1 MMVIVGQGDI
11 FTFNISI
18 FLPVTFRYFEVL
30 LAPLSVLV
38 ILAFLIYSNNIAAFG
53 GVFLN
58 ITAAILNDENSTTS
72 QNLPPKSDHL
82 TLKFICGFYLVMDS
96 YVSENILKAPSGL

>member
-38 ILAFLIYSNNIAAFG
+38 ILAFLIHSNNIAAFG

-58 ITAAILNDENSTTS
+58 ITAAILDDENSTKYEFTH
-72 QNLPPKSDHL
+72 QK
-82 TLKFICGFYLVMDS
+82 
-96 YVSENILKAPSGL
+96 

>member
-1 MMVIVGQGDI
+1 MVIVGQGDI
-11 FTFNISI
+11 FTFNISL
-18 FLPVTFRYFEVL
+18 FLPVTLRYFEVL

-58 ITAAILNDENSTTS
+58 ITAAILDDDNSTKVRVYPS
-72 QNLPPKSDHL
+72 KSNYL
-82 TLKFICGFYLVMDS
+82 TQKIMIFF
-96 YVSENILKAPSGL
+96 